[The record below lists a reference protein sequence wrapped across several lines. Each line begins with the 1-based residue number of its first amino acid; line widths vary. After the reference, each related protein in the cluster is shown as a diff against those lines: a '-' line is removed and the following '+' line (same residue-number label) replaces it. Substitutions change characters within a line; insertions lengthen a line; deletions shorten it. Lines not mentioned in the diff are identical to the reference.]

1 MADLIIQREGHGQE
15 DEGVGVLR
23 KRRGMHLEQYQ
34 EHLRGEATISSPVTD
49 FYVEHYGD
57 IDQLNRE
64 LYQLFIMTGAPTWE
78 ASIFWSLI
86 ATLILNAYA
95 AYFEIRMQHAYNTSG
110 GNRAEA
116 AAAEKK
122 KSETTYAFALELLRN
137 LLVEQKG

>member
-1 MADLIIQREGHGQE
+1 
-15 DEGVGVLR
+15 
-23 KRRGMHLEQYQ
+23 MHLEQYQ

-64 LYQLFIMTGAPTWE
+64 LYQLFVMTGPPTWE

-95 AYFEIRMQHAYNTSG
+95 AYFETRVQHTYNVSG

-122 KSETTYAFALELLRN
+122 KSETTYAFAVELLRN
-137 LLVEQKG
+137 LLAELKE